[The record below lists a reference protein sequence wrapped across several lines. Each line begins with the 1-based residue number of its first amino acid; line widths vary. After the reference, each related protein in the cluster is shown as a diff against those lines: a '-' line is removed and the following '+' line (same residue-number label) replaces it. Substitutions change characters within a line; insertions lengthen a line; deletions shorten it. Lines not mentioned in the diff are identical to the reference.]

1 MAGYHQVCNCC
12 GHAFDNAPGA
22 YQYLVHLSQTT
33 YYGVRM
39 SPEATWALG
48 GRARE
53 FLGEFL
59 TFEEW
64 VDTFYK
70 DWKPVGPDII
80 PVAYGWAIF
89 PKEAGRVA

>member
-1 MAGYHQVCNCC
+1 MPRGYYQFCNGC
-12 GHAFDNAPGA
+12 GHAFANAPGA
-22 YQYLVHLSQTT
+22 YQYLVHLSQES

-39 SPEATWALG
+39 SPEATWSLS

-53 FLGEFL
+53 FLGECL
-59 TFEEW
+59 TFEAW

-80 PVAYGWAIF
+80 PVAYGWLVC
-89 PKEAGRVA
+89 K